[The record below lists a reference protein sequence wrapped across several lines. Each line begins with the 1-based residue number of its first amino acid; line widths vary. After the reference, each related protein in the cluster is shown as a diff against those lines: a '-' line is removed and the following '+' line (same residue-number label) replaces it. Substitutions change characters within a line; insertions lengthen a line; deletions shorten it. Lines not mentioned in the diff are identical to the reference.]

1 MIPVVKRKNQTRTE
15 GERRDGSFRS
25 FHRTKKNKDGTN
37 MTNTVQNYRNMV
49 EQPWGRM
56 FYELIYR
63 QLNLPDDRRLKILD
77 FGAGFC
83 LTADYYAKYHEVT
96 AVEPNE
102 EMAALRVKENDYTLV
117 PQGAE
122 YLAGLESGTFDV
134 VICHNV
140 LEYVENADSVLR
152 QLVRVLKPGGIL
164 SVVKHNL
171 PGKVMF
177 SAVLA
182 DDPKAALELLDP
194 DHTQDSPFGTRNM
207 YSNESLISRLG
218 DGMKPVETYGIRA
231 FFGLSSN
238 NEIKYAEEWY
248 NAMLEL
254 ETRAATMDEYRKIAF
269 SHHLIFQK
277 KS

>member
-1 MIPVVKRKNQTRTE
+1 
-15 GERRDGSFRS
+15 
-25 FHRTKKNKDGTN
+25 

-83 LTADYYAKYHEVT
+83 LTADHYAKHHAVT

-218 DGMKPVETYGIRA
+218 DGMKLVETYGIRA

-238 NEIKYAEEWY
+238 NEIKYTEEWY

-254 ETRAATMDEYRKIAF
+254 EARAAAMDEYRKIAF
-269 SHHLIFQK
+269 FHHLIFQK

>member
-1 MIPVVKRKNQTRTE
+1 
-15 GERRDGSFRS
+15 
-25 FHRTKKNKDGTN
+25 
-37 MTNTVQNYRNMV
+37 MTSAVQNYRNMV
-49 EQPWGRM
+49 DQPWGRM

-63 QLNLPDDRRLKILD
+63 QLNLPDNKRLKILD

-83 LTADYYAKYHEVT
+83 LTADHYAKRHEVT

-102 EMAALRVKENDYTLV
+102 EMAGLRVKEHDYTLV

-122 YLAGLESGTFDV
+122 YMAAVEDNTFDV

-140 LEYVENADSVLR
+140 LEYVEDPDAVLK
-152 QLVRVLKPGGIL
+152 QLARVLKPGGIL
-164 SVVKHNL
+164 SVIKHNL

-194 DHTQDSPFGTRNM
+194 EHPQDSPFGNRNM
-207 YSNESLISRLG
+207 YSNESLVSRLAEE
-218 DGMKPVETYGIRA
+218 MNLAETFGIRA

-238 NEIKYAEEWY
+238 NEIKYTEEWY
-248 NAMLEL
+248 RAMLEL
-254 ETRAATMDEYRKIAF
+254 ETRAASMEEYRNIAF
-269 SHHLIFQK
+269 FHHLIFQK
-277 KS
+277 KSGL

>member
-1 MIPVVKRKNQTRTE
+1 MKSEQAIIHKDEVK
-15 GERRDGSFRS
+15 
-25 FHRTKKNKDGTN
+25 

-63 QLNLPDDRRLKILD
+63 QLNLPDDRKLKILD

-83 LTADYYAKYHEVT
+83 LTADHYAKHHAVT

-102 EMAALRVKENDYTLV
+102 EMAALRVKENGYTLV

-122 YLAGLESGTFDV
+122 YLAGLEDGTFDV

-164 SVVKHNL
+164 SVIKHNL

-182 DDPKAALELLDP
+182 DDPKTALELLDP

-207 YSNESLISRLG
+207 YSNESLVSRLG

-238 NEIKYAEEWY
+238 NEIKYTEEWY

-269 SHHLIFQK
+269 FHHLIFQK

>member
-1 MIPVVKRKNQTRTE
+1 
-15 GERRDGSFRS
+15 
-25 FHRTKKNKDGTN
+25 
-37 MTNTVQNYRNMV
+37 MTSAVQNYRNMV

-63 QLNLPDDRRLKILD
+63 QLDLPEDRKLKILD

-83 LTADYYAKYHEVT
+83 LTADHYAKYHEVT

-102 EMAALRVKENDYTLV
+102 EMAGLRVKDNDYTLV

-122 YLAGLESGTFDV
+122 YLGMVEDGAFDV

-140 LEYVENADSVLR
+140 LEYVADADSVLR

-171 PGKVMF
+171 PGKGMF

-194 DHTQDSPFGTRNM
+194 DHTQDSLFGNRNM
-207 YSNESLISRLG
+207 YSNESLASRLG
-218 DGMKPVETYGIRA
+218 DEMALAETFGIRA

-238 NEIKYAEEWY
+238 NEIKYTEEWY

-254 ETRAATMDEYRKIAF
+254 ETKAAAMDEYRKIAF
-269 SHHLIFQK
+269 FHHLIFQK

>member
-1 MIPVVKRKNQTRTE
+1 
-15 GERRDGSFRS
+15 
-25 FHRTKKNKDGTN
+25 
-37 MTNTVQNYRNMV
+37 MTSAVQNYRNMV

-63 QLNLPDDRRLKILD
+63 QLDLPEDRKLKILD

-83 LTADYYAKYHEVT
+83 LTADHYAKYHEVT

-102 EMAALRVKENDYTLV
+102 EMAGLRVKDNDYTLV

-122 YLAGLESGTFDV
+122 YLDAVEDGAFDV

-140 LEYVENADSVLR
+140 LEYVADADSVLR
-152 QLVRVLKPGGIL
+152 QLIRVLKPGGIL

-194 DHTQDSPFGTRNM
+194 DHTQDSLFGNRNM
-207 YSNESLISRLG
+207 YSNESLASRLG
-218 DGMKPVETYGIRA
+218 DEMALAETFGIRA

-238 NEIKYAEEWY
+238 NEIKYTEEWY

-254 ETRAATMDEYRKIAF
+254 ETKAAAMDEYRKIAF
-269 SHHLIFQK
+269 FHHLIFQK

>member
-1 MIPVVKRKNQTRTE
+1 MSDAI
-15 GERRDGSFRS
+15 
-25 FHRTKKNKDGTN
+25 
-37 MTNTVQNYRNMV
+37 QNYRKMV

-63 QLNLPDDRRLKILD
+63 QLDLPEDRKLKILD

-83 LTADYYAKYHEVT
+83 LTADHYAEYHEVT

-102 EMAALRVKENDYTLV
+102 EMAGLRVKDNDYTLV

-122 YLAGLESGTFDV
+122 YLGTVEDGAFDV

-140 LEYVENADSVLR
+140 LEYVADADSVLK

-194 DHTQDSPFGTRNM
+194 DHTQDSLFGNRNM
-207 YSNESLISRLG
+207 YSNESLASRLG
-218 DGMKPVETYGIRA
+218 DEMALAETFGIRA

-238 NEIKYAEEWY
+238 NEIKYTEEWY

-254 ETRAATMDEYRKIAF
+254 ETKAAAMDEYRKIAF
-269 SHHLIFQK
+269 FHHLIFQK